1 MVSDHVVS
9 LYTKVPIQ
17 QALELIQQKLGND
30 GEFIGRTHLP
40 ATDLVELCSLCLKS
54 TNFTFRDKL
63 YAQTEGLPMGS
74 PLSPIEVNIFIE
86 NFEHIVFTNFMRPPK
101 I

>member
-1 MVSDHVVS
+1 MVSYDVVS

-30 GEFIGRTHLP
+30 GELIGRTHLS
-40 ATDLVELCSLCLKS
+40 ATHLVELCSLWLKS
-54 TNFTFRDKL
+54 TVFTFREKV
-63 YAQTEGLPMGS
+63 YAQTEGFPMGS
-74 PLSPIEVNIFIE
+74 PLSPIVVNILIE
-86 NFEHIVFTNFMRPPK
+86 NFENIVFTKFMRSPT